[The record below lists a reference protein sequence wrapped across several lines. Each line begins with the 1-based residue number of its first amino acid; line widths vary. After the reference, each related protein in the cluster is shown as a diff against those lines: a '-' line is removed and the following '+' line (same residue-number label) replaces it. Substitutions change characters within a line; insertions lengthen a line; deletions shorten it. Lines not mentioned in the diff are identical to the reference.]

1 MVSDAPAFRAA
12 VDATGKCRRR
22 RLVEVTQKQERRYGK
37 NDDDDGWR
45 L

>member
-12 VDATGKCRRR
+12 VDATGVGRR